1 MALQCQTSGRS
12 PLRKALVLLMAAKTK
27 TRTMS
32 DDHKSALATG
42 RSEGRAVRA
51 YLEALDTS
59 RPKRGRKRTAASISA
74 RLERITEELETAD
87 PLKRLTLTQEQLD
100 LTAELES
107 MEDSTDITALE
118 TDFIRVA
125 REYAQRKGITYHA
138 FRAIGVP
145 AATLKKAGISRSS

>member
-1 MALQCQTSGRS
+1 
-12 PLRKALVLLMAAKTK
+12 MAAKTK
-27 TRTMS
+27 TRSMT

-74 RLERITEELETAD
+74 RLDRIADELETAD

-100 LTAELES
+100 LTSELAA
-107 MEDSTDITALE
+107 MEETTDVTALE
-118 TDFIRVA
+118 TDFVRVA
-125 REYAQRKGITYHA
+125 RTYAERKGITYHA

-145 AATLKKAGISRSS
+145 AATLKKAGIPRSS

>member
-1 MALQCQTSGRS
+1 
-12 PLRKALVLLMAAKTK
+12 MAAKSK

-59 RPKRGRKRTAASISA
+59 RPKRGRKRTTASISA
-74 RLERITEELETAD
+74 RLERIADELETAD

-100 LTAELES
+100 LTAELAG
-107 MEDSTDITALE
+107 MEDTTDVTALE
-118 TDFIRVA
+118 TDFVRVA
-125 REYAQRKGITYHA
+125 RDYAQRKGITYHA

-145 AATLKKAGISRSS
+145 AATLKRAGISRSS